1 VFKKKNHE
9 HEEANVN
16 IASIID
22 CFTVIITYL
31 LSAASLVSISAL
43 EAGLISQSNDPIDP
57 NQKPKETIELSVRN
71 TGVIDLFFRNAEGN
85 TQRLSFKAEESG
97 EISSKVTEYKKQ
109 YPELKYISLF
119 SEDKVQYE
127 FLTKVV
133 STQKNILPVVF
144 VGGSSF
150 GNL

>member
-1 VFKKKNHE
+1 MFKKKHE

-43 EAGLISQSNDPIDP
+43 EAGLITNSNDPVDP
-57 NQKPKETIELSVRN
+57 NVKPKENIELSVRN
-71 TGVIDLFFRNAEGN
+71 AGTVDLY
-85 TQRLSFKAEESG
+85 FKDIAGKVDHLIFKSED
-97 EISSKVTEYKKQ
+97 VTEIAKKVNDIKASH
-109 YPELKYISLF
+109 PDLKYISLF
-119 SEDKVQYE
+119 SEDKVQYD

>member
-1 VFKKKNHE
+1 MFKKKHE

-43 EAGLISQSNDPIDP
+43 EAGLITNSNDPVDP
-57 NQKPKETIELSVRN
+57 NQKPKENIELSVRN
-71 TGVIDLFFRNAEGN
+71 SGTVDLYFKDISGKVDH
-85 TQRLSFKAEESG
+85 LSFNSENATDIAQKVN
-97 EISSKVTEYKKQ
+97 EIKSSH
-109 YPELKYISLF
+109 PDLKYISLF

>member
-1 VFKKKNHE
+1 MFKKKHE

-43 EAGLISQSNDPIDP
+43 EAGLITNSNDPIDP
-57 NQKPKETIELSVRN
+57 NQKPKENIELSVRN
-71 TGVIDLFFRNAEGN
+71 TGTIDLYFKDIAGKVDHLTFKNEDSSEIAKKVSE
-85 TQRLSFKAEESG
+85 FKA
-97 EISSKVTEYKKQ
+97 TH
-109 YPELKYISLF
+109 PELKYISLY
-119 SEDKVQYE
+119 SEDKVQYDL
-127 FLTKVV
+127 LTKVV
-133 STQKNILPVVF
+133 STQKNLLPVVF